1 MQEIMSKE
9 ELEEQKEMIL
19 DLLRSTERDGIDKLA
34 DYLSDSTDFFT
45 APASTRFHN
54 NFSGGLAQHCLNVY
68 ENFKSLLEIKGIEM
82 SEDSIIICALLHDL
96 CKCNTYVV
104 ETRNRKNEQGQ
115 WEKYNIWATN
125 KDVDIPLPHSSRS
138 IAIIRKFIKLSI
150 KEELTIFYRQWVPDG
165 GEDYEYRK
173 TPKAANE
180 KYPQTVLFYVA
191 DTGSVISATE
201 ETVTD

>member
-150 KEELTIFYRQWVPDG
+150 KEELTIFYHMGPYG
-165 GEDYEYRK
+165 GEDYEYRNML
-173 TPKAANE
+173 KAANE

-191 DTGSVISATE
+191 DTIDRKSV
-201 ETVTD
+201 V

>member
-1 MQEIMSKE
+1 MQEIMTKE

-34 DYLSDSTDFFT
+34 DYLTDSTDFFT

-68 ENFKSLLEIKGIEM
+68 ENFKSLLEIKGVEM

-125 KDVDIPLPHSSRS
+125 KEVDIPLPHSSRS

-150 KEELTIFYRQWVPDG
+150 KEELTIFYHMGPYG
-165 GEDYEYRK
+165 GEDYEYRNML
-173 TPKAANE
+173 KAANE

-191 DTGSVISATE
+191 DTIASYLDE

>member
-96 CKCNTYVV
+96 CKCNTYIV

-150 KEELTIFYRQWVPDG
+150 KEELTIFYHIGPYG
-165 GEDYEYRK
+165 GEDYEYRNML
-173 TPKAANE
+173 KAANE

-191 DTGSVISATE
+191 DTIASYLDE

>member
-45 APASTRFHN
+45 APASTRFPN

-68 ENFKSLLEIKGIEM
+68 ENFKSLLEIKGVEM

-150 KEELTIFYRQWVPDG
+150 KEELTIFYHMGPYG
-165 GEDYEYRK
+165 GEDYEYRNML
-173 TPKAANE
+173 KAANE

-191 DTGSVISATE
+191 DTIASYLDE

>member
-1 MQEIMSKE
+1 MQEIISKE

-68 ENFKSLLEIKGIEM
+68 ENFKSLLEIKGVEM

-96 CKCNTYVV
+96 CKCDTYVV

-150 KEELTIFYRQWVPDG
+150 KEELTIFYHMGPYG
-165 GEDYEYRK
+165 GEDYEYRNML
-173 TPKAANE
+173 KAANE

-191 DTGSVISATE
+191 DTIASYLDE
-201 ETVTD
+201 ETVAD

>member
-82 SEDSIIICALLHDL
+82 SEDSIRICALLHDL
-96 CKCNTYVV
+96 CKCNTYIV

-150 KEELTIFYRQWVPDG
+150 KEELTIFYHMGPYG
-165 GEDYEYRK
+165 GEDYEYRNML
-173 TPKAANE
+173 KAANE

-191 DTGSVISATE
+191 DTIASYLDE

>member
-68 ENFKSLLEIKGIEM
+68 ENFKSLLEIKGVEM

-96 CKCNTYVV
+96 CKCNTYIV

-125 KDVDIPLPHSSRS
+125 KEVDIPLPHSSRS

-150 KEELTIFYRQWVPDG
+150 KEELTIFYHMGPYG
-165 GEDYEYRK
+165 GEDYEYRNML
-173 TPKAANE
+173 KAANE

-191 DTGSVISATE
+191 DTIASYLDE

>member
-1 MQEIMSKE
+1 MQEIMTKE

-150 KEELTIFYRQWVPDG
+150 KEELTIFYHMGPYG
-165 GEDYEYRK
+165 GEDYEYRNML
-173 TPKAANE
+173 KAANE

-191 DTGSVISATE
+191 DTIASYLDE
-201 ETVTD
+201 DTVTD

>member
-82 SEDSIIICALLHDL
+82 SEGSIIICALLHDL
-96 CKCNTYVV
+96 CKCNTYIV

-150 KEELTIFYRQWVPDG
+150 KEELTIFYHMGPYG
-165 GEDYEYRK
+165 GEDYEYRNML
-173 TPKAANE
+173 KAANE

-191 DTGSVISATE
+191 DTIASYLDE

>member
-68 ENFKSLLEIKGIEM
+68 ENFKSLLEIKGVEM

-150 KEELTIFYRQWVPDG
+150 KEELTIFYHMGPYG
-165 GEDYEYRK
+165 GEDYEYRNML
-173 TPKAANE
+173 KAANE

-191 DTGSVISATE
+191 DTIASYLDE
-201 ETVTD
+201 ETVAD

>member
-1 MQEIMSKE
+1 MQEIMTKE

-19 DLLRSTERDGIDKLA
+19 DLLRSTERDGIDKLT

-150 KEELTIFYRQWVPDG
+150 KEELTIFYHMGPYG
-165 GEDYEYRK
+165 GEDYEYRNML
-173 TPKAANE
+173 KAANE

-191 DTGSVISATE
+191 DTIASYLDE

>member
-68 ENFKSLLEIKGIEM
+68 ENFKSLLEIKGVEM

-125 KDVDIPLPHSSRS
+125 KEVDIPLPHSSRS

-150 KEELTIFYRQWVPDG
+150 KEELTIFYHMGPYG
-165 GEDYEYRK
+165 GEDYEYRNML
-173 TPKAANE
+173 KAANE

-191 DTGSVISATE
+191 DTIASYLDE

>member
-68 ENFKSLLEIKGIEM
+68 ENFKSLLEIKGVEM

-150 KEELTIFYRQWVPDG
+150 KEELTIFYHMGPYG
-165 GEDYEYRK
+165 GEDYEYRNML
-173 TPKAANE
+173 KAANE
-180 KYPQTVLFYVA
+180 KYPQTVLFYIA
-191 DTGSVISATE
+191 DTIASYLDE

>member
-68 ENFKSLLEIKGIEM
+68 ENFKSLLEIKGVEM

-125 KDVDIPLPHSSRS
+125 KDIDIPLPHSSRS

-150 KEELTIFYRQWVPDG
+150 KEELTIFYHMGPYG
-165 GEDYEYRK
+165 GEDYEYRNML
-173 TPKAANE
+173 KAANE

-191 DTGSVISATE
+191 DTIASYLDE

>member
-19 DLLRSTERDGIDKLA
+19 DLFRSTERDGIDKLA

-150 KEELTIFYRQWVPDG
+150 KEELTIFYHMGPYG
-165 GEDYEYRK
+165 GEDYEYRNML
-173 TPKAANE
+173 KAANE

-191 DTGSVISATE
+191 DTIASYLDE

>member
-1 MQEIMSKE
+1 MQEIMTKE

-68 ENFKSLLEIKGIEM
+68 ENFKSLLEIKGVEM

-104 ETRNRKNEQGQ
+104 ETRNRKNDQGQ

-150 KEELTIFYRQWVPDG
+150 KEELTIFYHMGPYG
-165 GEDYEYRK
+165 GEDYEYRNML
-173 TPKAANE
+173 KAANE

-191 DTGSVISATE
+191 DTIASYLDE

>member
-150 KEELTIFYRQWVPDG
+150 KEQLTIFYHMGPYG
-165 GEDYEYRK
+165 GEDYEYRNML
-173 TPKAANE
+173 KAANE

-191 DTGSVISATE
+191 DTIASYLDE

>member
-104 ETRNRKNEQGQ
+104 ETRNRKNDQGQ

-150 KEELTIFYRQWVPDG
+150 KEELTIFYHMGPYG
-165 GEDYEYRK
+165 GEDYEYRNML
-173 TPKAANE
+173 KAANE

-191 DTGSVISATE
+191 DTIASYLDE

>member
-125 KDVDIPLPHSSRS
+125 KDLDIPLPHSSRS

-150 KEELTIFYRQWVPDG
+150 KEELTIFYHMGPYG
-165 GEDYEYRK
+165 GEDYEYRNML
-173 TPKAANE
+173 KAANE

-191 DTGSVISATE
+191 DTIASYLDE

>member
-1 MQEIMSKE
+1 MQEIMTKE

-68 ENFKSLLEIKGIEM
+68 ENFKSLLEIKGVEM

-125 KDVDIPLPHSSRS
+125 KEVDIPLPHSSRS

-150 KEELTIFYRQWVPDG
+150 KEELTIFYHMGPYG
-165 GEDYEYRK
+165 GEDYEYRNML
-173 TPKAANE
+173 KAANE

-191 DTGSVISATE
+191 DTIASYLDE

>member
-96 CKCNTYVV
+96 CKCNTYIV

-115 WEKYNIWATN
+115 WGKYNIWATN

-150 KEELTIFYRQWVPDG
+150 KEELTIFYHMGPYG
-165 GEDYEYRK
+165 GEDYEYRNML
-173 TPKAANE
+173 KAANE

-191 DTGSVISATE
+191 DTIASYLDE

>member
-68 ENFKSLLEIKGIEM
+68 ENFKSLLENKGIEM

-150 KEELTIFYRQWVPDG
+150 KEELTIFYHMGPYG
-165 GEDYEYRK
+165 GEDYEYRNML
-173 TPKAANE
+173 KAANE

-191 DTGSVISATE
+191 DTIASYLDE

>member
-96 CKCNTYVV
+96 CKCNTYIV

-125 KDVDIPLPHSSRS
+125 KEVDIPLPHSSRS

-150 KEELTIFYRQWVPDG
+150 KEELTIFYHMGPYG
-165 GEDYEYRK
+165 GEDYEYRNML
-173 TPKAANE
+173 KAANE

-191 DTGSVISATE
+191 DTIASYLDE

>member
-1 MQEIMSKE
+1 MSKE

-150 KEELTIFYRQWVPDG
+150 KEELTIFYHMGPYG
-165 GEDYEYRK
+165 GEDYEYRNML
-173 TPKAANE
+173 KAANE

-191 DTGSVISATE
+191 DTIASYLDE

>member
-150 KEELTIFYRQWVPDG
+150 KEELTIFYHMGPYG
-165 GEDYEYRK
+165 GEDYEYRNIL
-173 TPKAANE
+173 KAANE

-191 DTGSVISATE
+191 DTIASYLDE

>member
-68 ENFKSLLEIKGIEM
+68 ENFKSLLEIKGVEM

-96 CKCNTYVV
+96 CKCNTYIV

-150 KEELTIFYRQWVPDG
+150 KEELTIFYHMGPYG
-165 GEDYEYRK
+165 GEDYEYRNML
-173 TPKAANE
+173 KAANE

-191 DTGSVISATE
+191 DTIASYLDE
-201 ETVTD
+201 ETVAD

>member
-1 MQEIMSKE
+1 MQEIMTKE

-68 ENFKSLLEIKGIEM
+68 ENFKSLLEIKGVEM

-150 KEELTIFYRQWVPDG
+150 KEELTIFYHMGPYG
-165 GEDYEYRK
+165 GEDYEYRNML
-173 TPKAANE
+173 KAANE

-191 DTGSVISATE
+191 DTIASYLDE
-201 ETVTD
+201 DTVTD

>member
-1 MQEIMSKE
+1 MQEIMTKE

-34 DYLSDSTDFFT
+34 DYLSDSKDFFT

-150 KEELTIFYRQWVPDG
+150 KEELTIFYHMGPYG
-165 GEDYEYRK
+165 GEDYEYRNML
-173 TPKAANE
+173 KAANE

-191 DTGSVISATE
+191 DTIASYLDE

>member
-1 MQEIMSKE
+1 MQEIMTKE

-19 DLLRSTERDGIDKLA
+19 DLLRSTERDGIDKLT

-68 ENFKSLLEIKGIEM
+68 ENFKSLLEIKGVEM

-150 KEELTIFYRQWVPDG
+150 KEELTIFYHMGPYG
-165 GEDYEYRK
+165 GEDYEYRNML
-173 TPKAANE
+173 KAANE

-191 DTGSVISATE
+191 DTIASYLDE
-201 ETVTD
+201 DTVTD

>member
-19 DLLRSTERDGIDKLA
+19 ALLRSTERDGIDKLA

-150 KEELTIFYRQWVPDG
+150 KEELTIFYHMGPYG
-165 GEDYEYRK
+165 GEDYEYRNML
-173 TPKAANE
+173 KAANE

-191 DTGSVISATE
+191 DTIASYLDE

>member
-1 MQEIMSKE
+1 MQEIMSKK

-68 ENFKSLLEIKGIEM
+68 ENFKSLLEIKGVEM

-150 KEELTIFYRQWVPDG
+150 KEELTIFYHMGPYG
-165 GEDYEYRK
+165 GEDYEYRNML
-173 TPKAANE
+173 KAANE

-191 DTGSVISATE
+191 DTIASYLDE

>member
-1 MQEIMSKE
+1 MQEIMSKD

-68 ENFKSLLEIKGIEM
+68 ENFKSLLEIKGVEM

-150 KEELTIFYRQWVPDG
+150 KEELTIFYHMGPYG
-165 GEDYEYRK
+165 GEDYEYRNML
-173 TPKAANE
+173 KAANE

-191 DTGSVISATE
+191 DTIASYLDE

>member
-68 ENFKSLLEIKGIEM
+68 ENFKSLLEIKGVEM

-125 KDVDIPLPHSSRS
+125 KEVDIPLPHSSR
-138 IAIIRKFIKLSI
+138 
-150 KEELTIFYRQWVPDG
+150 
-165 GEDYEYRK
+165 
-173 TPKAANE
+173 
-180 KYPQTVLFYVA
+180 
-191 DTGSVISATE
+191 
-201 ETVTD
+201 

>member
-68 ENFKSLLEIKGIEM
+68 ENFKSLLEIKGVEM

-150 KEELTIFYRQWVPDG
+150 KEELTIFYHMGPYG
-165 GEDYEYRK
+165 GEDYEYRNML
-173 TPKAANE
+173 KAANE

-191 DTGSVISATE
+191 DTIASYLDE

>member
-82 SEDSIIICALLHDL
+82 SEDSIIICARLHDL
-96 CKCNTYVV
+96 CKCNTYIV

-150 KEELTIFYRQWVPDG
+150 KEELTIFYHMGPYG
-165 GEDYEYRK
+165 GEDYEYRNML
-173 TPKAANE
+173 KAANE

-191 DTGSVISATE
+191 DTIASYLDE

>member
-68 ENFKSLLEIKGIEM
+68 ENFKSLLEIKGVEM

-104 ETRNRKNEQGQ
+104 ETKNRKNEQGQ

-125 KDVDIPLPHSSRS
+125 KEVDIPLPHSSRS

-150 KEELTIFYRQWVPDG
+150 KEELTIFYHMGPYG
-165 GEDYEYRK
+165 GEDYEYRNML
-173 TPKAANE
+173 KAANE

-191 DTGSVISATE
+191 DTIASYLDE
-201 ETVTD
+201 ETVAD

>member
-68 ENFKSLLEIKGIEM
+68 ENFKSLLEIKGVEM

-125 KDVDIPLPHSSRS
+125 KEVDIPLPHSSRS

-150 KEELTIFYRQWVPDG
+150 KEELTIFYHMGPYG
-165 GEDYEYRK
+165 GEDYEYRNML
-173 TPKAANE
+173 KAANE

-191 DTGSVISATE
+191 DTIASYLDE
-201 ETVTD
+201 ETVAD